1 MKIKKKA
8 IRRVRSTA
16 SFESGCNCASSEHQE
31 SYSVPIQGETVLPNV
46 DRVGGETVLP
56 NVDGV
61 GLPLD
66 LVAGHSCVARNVTT
80 HVFAGIE
87 VQKHTG
93 WNGSVHLTGMKRLS
107 YLSPCAC

>member
-16 SFESGCNCASSEHQE
+16 SFESGCNCASSEQQE
-31 SYSVPIQGETVLPNV
+31 SYSIAIGGETVLPNV

-80 HVFAGIE
+80 R
-87 VQKHTG
+87 VQKDTR